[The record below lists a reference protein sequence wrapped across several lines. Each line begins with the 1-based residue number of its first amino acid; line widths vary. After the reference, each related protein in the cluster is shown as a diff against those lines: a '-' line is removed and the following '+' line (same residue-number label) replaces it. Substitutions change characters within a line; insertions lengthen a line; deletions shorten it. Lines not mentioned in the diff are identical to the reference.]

1 MHRLGLFGGLVALV
15 AGCSVSSSSP
25 REATL
30 TDVSLPAH
38 PTLAPLP
45 DPQLN
50 DGHTGRAP
58 RRLSVA
64 QLEQSIITT
73 TGKKWS
79 KLEARAASLGRA
91 DFAVTV
97 SEATEANLVFAKF
110 LEDGA
115 REVCL
120 AVAKED
126 LARTDAGARV
136 LSAEVPG
143 TTTDF
148 TTLTDEL
155 VAKNL
160 ASLALRFW
168 GSTLE
173 DAERAR
179 WVSTFRQLAVRA
191 KATAKPEQAW
201 GAICVAMMTDPR
213 FFTY

>member
-1 MHRLGLFGGLVALV
+1 MGLAGLVGLVALL
-15 AGCSVSSSSP
+15 ASCSVSSSAP
-25 REATL
+25 QEAAL
-30 TDVSLPAH
+30 IDVALPAH
-38 PTLAPLP
+38 PSLAPLP

-50 DGHTGRAP
+50 GGHTGRAP

-79 KLEARAASLGRA
+79 KLEDRAASLGRA

-120 AVAKED
+120 AAAKED
-126 LARTDAGARV
+126 LGRADAGARV
-136 LSAEVPG
+136 LSPEVPG
-143 TTTDF
+143 TSTDF
-148 TTLTDEL
+148 TSLSDATIEQ
-155 VAKNL
+155 NL

-173 DAERAR
+173 GPERAR
-179 WVSTFRQLAVRA
+179 WVATFRQLALRA
-191 KATAKPEQAW
+191 KAVAKPEQAW